1 MQEPLLPLKFD
12 VGDFVWRPSAHKP
25 GNPYPQSICVYI
37 NILMAFVY
45 VFPIFIHTC
54 MFKYVYIYM
63 CVCVYPFIFTR
74 IERNFTQACV
84 HTFFPYM

>member
-37 NILMAFVY
+37 NILMALY
-45 VFPIFIHTC
+45 MYFPYLYTHAC
-54 MFKYVYIYM
+54 LNMYIYIY
-63 CVCVYPFIFTR
+63 VCVYIR
-74 IERNFTQACV
+74 SSSQG
-84 HTFFPYM
+84 